1 MEDLV
6 LTCDRIFLD
15 KKFTISRLMVD
26 GKYLCDVLE
35 DRVRNL
41 PKECPYTSK
50 GVACKCEEKVY
61 GETAIPHGSYEIKL
75 TYSNRFKKILPEL
88 LNVPHFQGIRIH
100 TGNKAEDTEG
110 CLIVGTW
117 DGLTINWVSSS
128 KVAFDKLME
137 VLEKATE
144 ENRRIV
150 INIEMLV

>member
-1 MEDLV
+1 MKDLV
-6 LTCDRIFLD
+6 LICDRIFLD

-50 GVACKCEEKVY
+50 GQPCKCEEKVY
-61 GETAIPHGSYEIKL
+61 GETAIPSGSYEIKL
-75 TYSNRFKKILPEL
+75 TYSNRFKKVLPEL

-100 TGNKAEDTEG
+100 AGNKAEDTEG

-117 DGLTINWVSSS
+117 DGETINWVSSS
-128 KVAFDKLME
+128 KIAFDKLME

-144 ENRRIV
+144 EGRKIV